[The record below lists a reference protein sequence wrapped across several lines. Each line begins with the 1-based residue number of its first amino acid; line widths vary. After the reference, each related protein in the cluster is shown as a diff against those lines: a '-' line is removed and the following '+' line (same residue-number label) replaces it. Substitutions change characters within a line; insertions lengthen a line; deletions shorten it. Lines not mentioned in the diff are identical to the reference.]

1 MDVRAKGPG
10 RLVVRVAEE
19 NRVMH
24 IPLFGCATLDWAVI
38 LLVTGL
44 TPYQQVDSRE
54 ENGAEGAA

>member
-1 MDVRAKGPG
+1 MD
-10 RLVVRVAEE
+10 
-19 NRVMH
+19 